1 MSEERERERA
11 RAEVDRL
18 VLTGEFFEE
27 GPKGREAIERLT
39 AAEGAETSGLVI
51 SEADLKKLEGEWR
64 GNNKKAAEE

>member
-18 VLTGEFFEE
+18 VITGGLFEDSPE
-27 GPKGREAIERLT
+27 ARKAIERLT
-39 AAEGAETSGLVI
+39 AAEGAGTSGLVI
-51 SEADLKKLEGEWR
+51 SEADIKKLEGEWR